1 MLFDEKFGCFQCV
14 GIKLTVM
21 LIRSQDGDVLIQATA
36 VLICYEEVRNI
47 YYLCACNNSE
57 EFDVGIFDTKSEAQ
71 TILKDAQ
78 EHLESSEANSIYQ
91 VPYRI

>member
-21 LIRSQDGDVLIQATA
+21 LIRSQDGSVLIQTTA
-36 VLICYEEVRNI
+36 VFIYYEKDRNI
-47 YYLCACNNSE
+47 YYLYACNNR
-57 EFDVGIFDTKSEAQ
+57 EFDVGIFDTEFQAQ

-78 EHLESSEANSIYQ
+78 KHLENSEVNSIYQ
-91 VPYRI
+91 VPYKI